1 MRSGANMVL
10 AAAVIILSNIRKIP
24 VFASQLTPDTGTAE
38 SAHLMMV
45 TMNKL
50 SPFILVLVLHLIS
63 AQKNEVIIQGVHRKL
78 TLL

>member
-1 MRSGANMVL
+1 MAQTWSWQLM
-10 AAAVIILSNIRKIP
+10 LSNIRKIP
-24 VFASQLTPDTGTAE
+24 VFSSQLTPDTGAAE

-50 SPFILVLVLHLIS
+50 SPFILILVLHLIS
-63 AQKNEVIIQGVHRKL
+63 AQKNEVIIQSVHKKL